1 MGERSSVDVS
11 TEENLLELVQIGKN
25 LLNKKVSRVNL
36 ETGIFQEIDGE
47 GTNADALTQLAK
59 RLSRER
65 QLRKA
70 TVAAK

>member
-11 TEENLLELVQIGKN
+11 TKENLLELVQIGKN